1 LRVEE
6 GEVDVTD
13 RAKERMIADQIIARG
28 VKDPAVLAAMR
39 SVPRERFVPEGE
51 RARSY
56 DDGPLSIGRGQ
67 TISQPYIVALM
78 TELARLE
85 PTSRVLEI
93 GTGCGYQTAVLAAC
107 VGWVSTI
114 ELEPELAE
122 RAASTL
128 AELGVANVTG
138 RVGDGSLGWPEAAPF
153 DAILV
158 TAAPADVPPALLD
171 QLAEGGRLV
180 IPLGT
185 TSQDLWVFTRE
196 PGGIR
201 RESILP
207 VRFVLLR

>member
-1 LRVEE
+1 
-6 GEVDVTD
+6 VTD
-13 RAKERMIADQIIARG
+13 PKERMIRNQIVSRG
-28 VKDPAVLAAMR
+28 VEDPAVLAAMR
-39 SVPRERFVPEGE
+39 SIPRERFIPEGL
-51 RARSY
+51 RAHAY
-56 DDGPLSIGRGQ
+56 DDGPLSIGHGQ

-78 TELARLE
+78 TELAQINVA
-85 PTSRVLEI
+85 SRVLEI

-107 VGWVSTI
+107 AGWVFTV
-114 ELEPELAE
+114 ELEPELAT
-122 RAASTL
+122 RAANTL
-128 AELGVANVTG
+128 AELGVTNVTP
-138 RVGDGSLGWPEAAPF
+138 RQGDGSFGWPEAAPF

-171 QLAEGGRLV
+171 QLAVGGRLV

>member
-1 LRVEE
+1 MLR
-6 GEVDVTD
+6 
-13 RAKERMIADQIIARG
+13 DQLVRRG
-28 VKDPAVLAAMR
+28 VKDPAVLSAMR
-39 SVPRERFVPEGE
+39 SVPRHVFVPDGE
-51 RARSY
+51 RRRAY
-56 DDGPLSIGRGQ
+56 DDGPLSIGHGQ

-78 TELARLE
+78 TELAGLE

-107 VGWVSTI
+107 SGWVWTI
-114 ELEPELAE
+114 ELEPELAA
-122 RAASTL
+122 RAAKTL
-128 AELGVANVTG
+128 TDLGIANVTA

-171 QLAEGGRLV
+171 QLVEGGRLV

-185 TSQDLWVFTRE
+185 TSQDLWVCTRE
-196 PGGIR
+196 PEGIR
-201 RESILP
+201 RRSIIP

>member
-1 LRVEE
+1 MV
-6 GEVDVTD
+6 
-13 RAKERMIADQIIARG
+13 ADQIVSRG
-28 VKDPAVLAAMR
+28 VKDPAVLDAMR
-39 SVPRERFVPEGE
+39 SVPRQLFVPENE
-51 RARSY
+51 RARAY

-78 TELARLE
+78 TELARVN
-85 PTSRVLEI
+85 PASRVLEV

-107 VGWVSTI
+107 AGSVWTI
-114 ELEPELAE
+114 EIEPELAA
-122 RAASTL
+122 RAARTL
-128 AELGVANVTG
+128 AALDVSNVNR

-171 QLAEGGRLV
+171 QLAAGGRLV

-185 TSQDLWVFTRE
+185 TSQDLWVFTRH
-196 PGGIR
+196 PDGIR
-201 RESILP
+201 RESIIP

>member
-1 LRVEE
+1 VTQRA
-6 GEVDVTD
+6 VDPWAVA
-13 RAKERMIADQIIARG
+13 RESMVADQIVSRG
-28 VKDPAVLAAMR
+28 VKDPATLDAMR
-39 SVPRERFVPEGE
+39 SVPRHLFVPEGE
-51 RARSY
+51 WVRAY
-56 DDGPLSIGRGQ
+56 DDGPLAIGRGQ

-78 TELARLE
+78 TELARLD

-107 VGWVSTI
+107 AGAVWTI
-114 ELEPELAE
+114 EIEPELAA
-122 RAASTL
+122 RAARTL
-128 AELGVANVTG
+128 AALDVSNVNR

-171 QLAEGGRLV
+171 QLAVHGRLV

-185 TSQDLWVFTRE
+185 SHQDLWVYTRE
-196 PGGIR
+196 PDGIR
-201 RESILP
+201 RESIIP